1 MAERKRIFSSHL
13 AGTANEM
20 TLPGQNERAAGEL
33 GDETKTKMLLTG
45 CAELCKRGRRLLDY
59 SVLDAALI

>member
-1 MAERKRIFSSHL
+1 MAERKRLLSSHL

-33 GDETKTKMLLTG
+33 GDETETKTLLTG
-45 CAELCKRGRRLLDY
+45 CAGLRKKRPQAVR
-59 SVLDAALI
+59 SQHP